1 MNDLDQLNIL
11 LIEDDEDDYLI
22 TKRHINNIPDKK
34 ITLDWISSF
43 EEAKAALTSSQH
55 DICLVDYR
63 LGEHTGLELL
73 QYAREIKYRTPTI
86 ILTGQADHEADM
98 EATEAG
104 ASDFLV
110 KTELNPRQLERTF
123 RYITKM
129 RQTMDGLRETRDRL
143 EAEVESRKQTEADLV
158 AAIATAEAATGAKAE
173 FLANMSHEM
182 RTPMHAIL
190 SYAELGMSDIEHT
203 SKEDLVQYFSH
214 IASSGKRLM
223 ELITTLLNLA
233 ELDNGHTHFEM
244 QETDLMEIVQAVAT
258 DHAPQLQAKQLTLK
272 IEAEEEHY
280 TVQFDIIQI
289 IQVIN
294 GLLHNATRYTPNNRQ
309 LTLSLTPDELKD
321 RTGNRIPA
329 ITFRLSDQGIGIPE
343 DELESIF
350 NAFVQSTKTK
360 TGAGGTG
367 LGLSLCK
374 KIIEGHHG
382 RIWAENNAQGGATF
396 AFTIPLTQATASC

>member
-1 MNDLDQLNIL
+1 MNDLNRLGIL

-22 TKRHINNIPDKK
+22 TKREIINIPDRD
-34 ITLDWISSF
+34 ITLDWVSSF
-43 EEAKAALTSSQH
+43 EEAKERLLTSQH
-55 DICLVDYR
+55 DICLIDYR

-73 QYAREIKYRTPTI
+73 QYAREIQYRTPTI
-86 ILTGQADHEADM
+86 ILTGQADHETDM

-123 RYITKM
+123 RYAIKM
-129 RQTMDGLRETRDRL
+129 KQTMDGLREARDRL
-143 EAEVESRKQTEADLV
+143 EAEVENHKQTEANLV
-158 AAIATAEAATGAKAE
+158 AAMAATEAATAAKAE
-173 FLANMSHEM
+173 FLSNMSHEM

-190 SYAELGMSDIEHT
+190 GYAELGETDIEST
-203 SKEDLVQYFSH
+203 SREDLAQYFSL

-233 ELDNGHTHFEM
+233 ELDNGHKDFEM
-244 QETDLMEIVQAVAT
+244 QETDLMEIIQAVAA
-258 DHAPQLQAKQLTLK
+258 DHAPQLHAKQLTLE
-272 IEAEEEHY
+272 IEADKAHY

-289 IQVIN
+289 MQVIS
-294 GLLHNATRYTPNNRQ
+294 GLLHNATRYTPSNRQ
-309 LTLSLTPDELKD
+309 LTLSLAPAEL
-321 RTGNRIPA
+321 TNSAGNTIAA

-343 DELESIF
+343 NELESIF

-367 LGLSLCK
+367 LGLSICK

-396 AFTIPLTQATASC
+396 AFTIPLTQAVAC